1 MDSNTR
7 FKMKPV
13 ALITGGS
20 RGIGFGIAKALIKEE
35 YRVAINGVRASDQVE
50 KTLKQLTADGGEAIY
65 CQGNVGSAEDR
76 SKMIDN
82 IKEKWGQLNLLVNN
96 AGVAPKERKDI
107 LEADEK
113 SFDRLMDINLKGP
126 YFLTQKAA
134 NWMIEQ
140 KAKNSKDSFSIINIS
155 SVSAKVASVNRGEY
169 CISKAGMSMSTKLW
183 AARLGEFDIPVY
195 EIQPGVIRSDMTAGV
210 VEKYDKMIAE
220 GLTLQK
226 RWGQPKDL
234 GKTVVAL
241 AKGMIPYATGQ
252 VIHTDG
258 GMTIQTL

>member
-1 MDSNTR
+1 
-7 FKMKPV
+7 MKPV

-226 RWGQPKDL
+226 RWGKPEDL

-241 AKGMIPYATGQ
+241 VKGMIPYATGQ